1 MRLSLF
7 WRTFWLIAL
16 LIGAS
21 LAAWLQLFKAAEQE
35 PRAERF
41 AWEIASVVNLT
52 RAGLLNA
59 QGAQRAAFLADLARD
74 ERIRVL
80 PAEPDDEIV
89 PFGDGRHAV
98 LLESKLREQLGPF
111 TRLAGRVNGNEGL
124 WIRFEI
130 EGDPYWMLL
139 DVQRLRRQA
148 GRTWLGWLGIAVGL
162 ALAGALVISRVIN
175 RPLAKLADSIDR
187 VSRGES
193 PLALPQAGPTE
204 LAAINRRFNRM
215 ASDLNA
221 MDQDRAEALAGIS
234 HDIRTPLARL
244 RLEIEMAP
252 IDEAARASMADEIER
267 IDAIVRQFVEFAR
280 PDEALTALPVD
291 IPAVL
296 ESVLQGFRQQPDAAS
311 IRFEP
316 MLEAGVSWRGS
327 ATTLTRILTNLI
339 ENARRYGRSA
349 DGSVQVRIG
358 IERTPRGIRL
368 SVRDQGPGVAKDQL
382 NRLTRPFTRTD
393 TERNRHG
400 GSGLGLAIVDRL
412 ARRNGG
418 EATLSLPPGGGLQVD
433 VILNDAPATA

>member
-1 MRLSLF
+1 
-7 WRTFWLIAL
+7 
-16 LIGAS
+16 
-21 LAAWLQLFKAAEQE
+21 
-35 PRAERF
+35 
-41 AWEIASVVNLT
+41 
-52 RAGLLNA
+52 LLNA
-59 QGAQRAAFLADLARD
+59 QGAQRGAFLADLARD

-80 PAEPDDEIV
+80 PAEPDDEIE

-98 LLESKLREQLGPF
+98 LLEAKLREQLGPF
-111 TRLAGRVNGNEGL
+111 TRLAGRVNGSDGL
-124 WIRFEI
+124 WIGFEI
-130 EGDPYWMLL
+130 EGDPYWILL

-221 MDQDRAEALAGIS
+221 MDRDRAEALAGIS

-316 MLEAGVSWRGS
+316 TLEAGVSWRGS
-327 ATTLTRILTNLI
+327 ATTLARILTNLI

-368 SVRDQGPGVAKDQL
+368 SVRDQGQGVASDQL

-400 GSGLGLAIVDRL
+400 GSGLGLAIVERL

-433 VILNDAPATA
+433 VSLNDAPVTA